1 MMFTDKKGKKEKE
14 KKKGEPQK
22 PVNSEEV
29 CEEEVY
35 TVRGEQKHHISD
47 GIWSLTGM
55 GQGKSFILALQ
66 EYFYSK
72 HNPFEQI
79 QTCFPIFIQSGI
91 VRIPQKSSFVF
102 RHHSYLKSMSHTI
115 FRQFT
120 SLQWTSL
127 FFYFFIFFNFL
138 FFYFFSM
145 CVFHVYFC
153 WCFFYNLVFS
163 VYSYIVSDCLV
174 TDF

>member
-1 MMFTDKKGKKEKE
+1 MFTFTQRKQQTHTKTWFPKWCSLTKKKKDQ
-14 KKKGEPQK
+14 KKGEPQK

-29 CEEEVY
+29 CEGEVY
-35 TVRGEQKHHISD
+35 TVRDEQKHHISE

-79 QTCFPIFIQSGI
+79 QTYFRTFIQSRI

-102 RHHSYLKSMSHTI
+102 RHHAYLKSMSHTF

-120 SLQWTSL
+120 SLQWTSFFLLL
-127 FFYFFIFFNFL
+127 FFSLIFFLQYVSFSSVFL
-138 FFYFFSM
+138 LMLFP
-145 CVFHVYFC
+145 
-153 WCFFYNLVFS
+153 
-163 VYSYIVSDCLV
+163 
-174 TDF
+174 